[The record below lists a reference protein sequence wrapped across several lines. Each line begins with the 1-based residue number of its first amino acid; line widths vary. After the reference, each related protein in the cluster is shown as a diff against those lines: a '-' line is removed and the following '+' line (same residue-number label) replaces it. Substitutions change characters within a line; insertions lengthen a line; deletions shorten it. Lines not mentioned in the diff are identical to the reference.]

1 VAASAPERTLKSG
14 AVGFPTALATA
25 VGLIMASPV
34 ILTAQSGFSIGGD
47 AFAIAIVIALMMMLA
62 QATTF
67 AEAASILPTAGSVYD
82 YVACGLGRACAIMG
96 TLSAYI
102 LVHAFAGTAETILS
116 GIMFV
121 VNFESLDARL
131 ASSGLSWTIGVG
143 LVMLFGTLNAFGIKA
158 YSRAELVLTFGMWT
172 SLIVFGLI
180 GLFSPPLVT
189 LHGWFGASSIGVD
202 WRAILSLVGMAM
214 FMFVGME
221 FVTPLAVEL
230 RNPSRVI
237 PRAMF
242 LGLAAVAVC
251 MVIYGAAI
259 TRQVQNVATNAAGT
273 VHLLE
278 TPAAIPQFAERVLG
292 SAGRI
297 WLGFA
302 FLFAGAATI
311 NTLMAVLPR
320 ILYGMALDGAL
331 PRAFAYLHPKS
342 KAPLL
347 GIAVSVA
354 IPCLHAWLIRG
365 DLDSI
370 MHLVLAA
377 VCAWGFAYLL
387 VNLSVIVLRIRRP
400 DLPRPYKSPW
410 FPLPQ
415 ILSSAGIVLAMWYIA
430 PPGIE
435 PRSVYVPF
443 GIMLGLTAIYAI
455 VWTVFVQR
463 VHPFEPVLVETVLAN
478 ELDRSRRSDH

>member
-1 VAASAPERTLKSG
+1 VAAGEAERSLKSG

-47 AFAIAIVIALMMMLA
+47 AFAIAIVIALIMMLA

-96 TLSAYI
+96 TLSAYM

-143 LVMLFGTLNAFGIKA
+143 LVMLFGTLNAFGITA
-158 YSRAELVLTFGMWT
+158 YSRAELVLTLGMWT
-172 SLIVFGLI
+172 SLVAFGLL
-180 GLFSPPLVT
+180 GLFSPPLVA
-189 LHGWFGASSIGVD
+189 LDGWFGASSIGLD

-230 RNPSRVI
+230 KNPSRVI

-242 LGLAAVAVC
+242 LGLAAVAAC
-251 MVIYGAAI
+251 MVIYGAAL
-259 TRQVQNVATNAAGT
+259 TRQVENVAVNAAGT

-278 TPAAIPQFAERVLG
+278 TPGAIPQFAQRVLG
-292 SAGRI
+292 PAGRL

-331 PRAFAYLHPKS
+331 PRAFTYLHPKS

-377 VCAWGFAYLL
+377 VCAWGSAYLL
-387 VNLSVIVLRIRRP
+387 VNVSVVVLRLRRP
-400 DLPRPYKSPW
+400 DLHRPYKSPL

-415 ILSSAGIVLAMWYIA
+415 IVSSAGIVLAMWYIA

-435 PRSVYVPF
+435 PRSIYRPF

-463 VHPFEPVLVETVLAN
+463 VHPFRRVPVEEVLAK
-478 ELDRSRRSDH
+478 ELDHRSRPDR